1 MLDKQTRTLIAQR
14 LNQAE
19 KQREQIR
26 AISLDYP
33 SITIE
38 DAYAVQREWVE
49 MKIAEG
55 RVLKG
60 HKIGLTSKAM
70 QASSQISEPDYGA
83 LLDDMFFHDGS
94 DIPTDR
100 FIVPRIEVELA
111 FVLAKPLRGPNC
123 TLFDVY
129 NATDYVIPAL
139 ELIDARC
146 HNIDPETQRPR
157 KVFDTIS
164 DNAANAGVILGGRPI
179 KPDELDLR
187 WISAL
192 LYRNGVIEET
202 GVAAGVL
209 NHPANGVAGWPTN
222 WRHTMSSSKP
232 GRLSSAA
239 PSPARSRRARAIPST
254 STTATWAP
262 SAAAL
267 FEESNMNNAFK
278 EALKAGRPQIGLWLG
293 LCSSYSAELLAGA
306 GFDWLLIDGEHAPNN
321 VPTVLTQL
329 QAIAPYPSQP
339 VVRPSWNDPVQI
351 KQLLDVGAQT
361 LLVPMV
367 QNAEEARLAVRATRY
382 PPAGIRGV
390 GSALARASR
399 WNRVPDYIHR
409 ANDAMCVLVQI
420 ETREALKNLP
430 QILDVEGVDG
440 VFIGPADLSA
450 DMGHGGNPQHPEVQA
465 AIEDTIQQIRQAG
478 KAPGILMANEQLAK
492 RYLEL
497 GALFVAVGVDT
508 TLLARGA
515 EALAARFTHTATT
528 TTDNNKSVY

>member
-202 GVAAGVL
+202 GVAAGAQSSGQRRGL
-209 NHPANGVAGWPTN
+209 AGQQAGAV
-222 WRHTMSSSKP
+222 RC
-232 GRLSSAA
+232 
-239 PSPARSRRARAIPST
+239 PARSRA
-254 STTATWAP
+254 
-262 SAAAL
+262 
-267 FEESNMNNAFK
+267 
-278 EALKAGRPQIGLWLG
+278 
-293 LCSSYSAELLAGA
+293 
-306 GFDWLLIDGEHAPNN
+306 D
-321 VPTVLTQL
+321 
-329 QAIAPYPSQP
+329 YPRRLVYP
-339 VVRPSWNDPVQI
+339 PGT
-351 KQLLDVGAQT
+351 GAQ
-361 LLVPMV
+361 
-367 QNAEEARLAVRATRY
+367 
-382 PPAGIRGV
+382 G
-390 GSALARASR
+390 
-399 WNRVPDYIHR
+399 
-409 ANDAMCVLVQI
+409 
-420 ETREALKNLP
+420 
-430 QILDVEGVDG
+430 
-440 VFIGPADLSA
+440 
-450 DMGHGGNPQHPEVQA
+450 
-465 AIEDTIQQIRQAG
+465 
-478 KAPGILMANEQLAK
+478 
-492 RYLEL
+492 RYLPRRLRQHGRHQLPLCL
-497 GALFVAVGVDT
+497 GET
-508 TLLARGA
+508 T
-515 EALAARFTHTATT
+515 
-528 TTDNNKSVY
+528 

>member
-83 LLDDMFFHDGS
+83 LLDDMFFHDG
-94 DIPTDR
+94 
-100 FIVPRIEVELA
+100 
-111 FVLAKPLRGPNC
+111 
-123 TLFDVY
+123 
-129 NATDYVIPAL
+129 TDYVIPAL

-209 NHPANGVAGWPTN
+209 NHPANGVAWLAN
-222 WRHTMSSSKP
+222 K
-232 GRLSSAA
+232 LA
-239 PSPARSRRARAIPST
+239 PYDVQLEAGQIILGGSFTRPVPARKGDTFHVDYGNMGAISC
-254 STTATWAP
+254 
-262 SAAAL
+262 
-267 FEESNMNNAFK
+267 
-278 EALKAGRPQIGLWLG
+278 R
-293 LCSSYSAELLAGA
+293 
-306 GFDWLLIDGEHAPNN
+306 
-321 VPTVLTQL
+321 
-329 QAIAPYPSQP
+329 
-339 VVRPSWNDPVQI
+339 
-351 KQLLDVGAQT
+351 
-361 LLVPMV
+361 
-367 QNAEEARLAVRATRY
+367 
-382 PPAGIRGV
+382 
-390 GSALARASR
+390 
-399 WNRVPDYIHR
+399 
-409 ANDAMCVLVQI
+409 
-420 ETREALKNLP
+420 
-430 QILDVEGVDG
+430 
-440 VFIGPADLSA
+440 
-450 DMGHGGNPQHPEVQA
+450 
-465 AIEDTIQQIRQAG
+465 
-478 KAPGILMANEQLAK
+478 
-492 RYLEL
+492 
-497 GALFVAVGVDT
+497 FV
-508 TLLARGA
+508 
-515 EALAARFTHTATT
+515 
-528 TTDNNKSVY
+528 